1 VSARVRV
8 GLIGAGTMGSL
19 HARVIAASDRS
30 DLTWVSDPHE
40 VSGRDA
46 ADRFGSRWVPEPD
59 LGSVDAVVIAAPTQ
73 FHHALACQV
82 IDAGLPLLV
91 EKPVADT
98 YEHCVDIVERADAA
112 GVPLMCGLL
121 ERFNPAV
128 RTVNDIV
135 EGPVHVAA
143 IRNSPYVERIR
154 TGVASDLLI
163 HDVDMVMRLFG
174 GEPVS
179 VAAQMSFVHPR
190 SEPHSEDLIDASLR
204 FEGGRVGTLNASRLS
219 QRKVRSVTVT
229 ELDRLIEVDLLR
241 QDITIYRNV
250 DALAATEDGRGYR
263 QQTIIEIPVIRHIG
277 EPLALQWAA
286 FLELLGGDGDLV
298 RREAAT
304 VLPPH
309 RVMFEARD
317 AARA

>member
-1 VSARVRV
+1 MSAPVRV
-8 GLIGAGTMGSL
+8 GLIGAGTMGAL

-30 DLTWVSDPHE
+30 ELTWVADPQE
-40 VSGRDA
+40 VLGREA
-46 ADRFGSRWVPEPD
+46 AERYGSRWIPEPD
-59 LGSVDAVVIAAPTQ
+59 LASVDAVVIAAPTQ
-73 FHHALACQV
+73 FHHQLACMV

-98 YEHCVDIVERADAA
+98 LEHCQDVVSRAEAA

-128 RTVNDIV
+128 RTVNEIV
-135 EGPVHVAA
+135 ESPIHVAA

-174 GEPVS
+174 AEPDS
-179 VAAQMSFVHPR
+179 VAAQISFVHPR
-190 SEPHSEDLIDASLR
+190 SEPTSEDLIDASLR
-204 FEGGRVGTLNASRLS
+204 FPGGRIGTLNASRLS
-219 QRKVRSVTVT
+219 QRKVRSITVT

-241 QDITIYRNV
+241 QDITIYRNMDSV
-250 DALAATEDGRGYR
+250 APIDEGRGYR
-263 QQTIIEIPVIRHIG
+263 QQTIIEIPVIRHAG
-277 EPLALQWAA
+277 EPLALQWSR
-286 FLELLGGDGDLV
+286 FLDVLDD
-298 RREAAT
+298 EAAVT
-304 VLPPH
+304 EERASILGPH

-317 AARA
+317 AAAD

>member
-1 VSARVRV
+1 VSARIRV

-30 DLTWVSDPHE
+30 DLAWIADPHE
-40 VSGRDA
+40 VLGREA
-46 ADRFGSRWVPEPD
+46 ADRFGSRWIPEAE
-59 LGSVDAVVIAAPTQ
+59 LGAVDAVVIAAPTQ
-73 FHHALACQV
+73 FHHELACRV

-98 YEHCVDIVERADAA
+98 YEHCVDVVERAAVA

-128 RTVNDIV
+128 RTVNEIV

-163 HDVDMVMRLFG
+163 HDVDMVMRLFDA
-174 GEPVS
+174 EPVS

-190 SEPHSEDLIDASLR
+190 SEPTSEDLIDASLR
-204 FEGGRVGTLNASRLS
+204 FDAGRIGTLNASRLS

-229 ELDRLIEVDLLR
+229 ELDRLLEVDLLR
-241 QDITIYRNV
+241 QDITIYRNI
-250 DALAATEDGRGYR
+250 DALSPIDDGRSYR
-263 QQTIIEIPVIRHIG
+263 QQTIIEIPVIRHVG
-277 EPLALQWAA
+277 EPLALQWSR
-286 FLELLGGDGDLV
+286 FLDLLGDAAQVDLE
-298 RREAAT
+298 RSS

-317 AARA
+317 AASG

>member
-1 VSARVRV
+1 MSAIVRV
-8 GLIGAGTMGSL
+8 GLIGAGTMGAL
-19 HARVIAASDRS
+19 HARVIAASERS
-30 DLTWVSDPHE
+30 DLTWIADPHE
-40 VSGRDA
+40 VLGREA
-46 ADRFGSRWVPEPD
+46 AERYGSRWIPEPD

-73 FHHALACQV
+73 FHHQLACRV

-98 YEHCVDIVERADAA
+98 YEHCVDVVERAEAA

-121 ERFNPAV
+121 ERYNPAV

-135 EGPVHVAA
+135 EGPIHVAA

-174 GEPVS
+174 AEPVS
-179 VAAQMSFVHPR
+179 VAAQMSFVHPH
-190 SEPHSEDLIDASLR
+190 SEPTSEDLIDASLR
-204 FEGGRVGTLNASRLS
+204 FEGGRIGTLNASRLS

-241 QDITIYRNV
+241 QDITIYRNI
-250 DALAATEDGRGYR
+250 DALAATDDGRGYR

-277 EPLALQWAA
+277 EPLALQWAR
-286 FLELLGGDGDLV
+286 FLDLLDDGDMV
-298 RREAAT
+298 AEEAAT

-317 AARA
+317 AAGA